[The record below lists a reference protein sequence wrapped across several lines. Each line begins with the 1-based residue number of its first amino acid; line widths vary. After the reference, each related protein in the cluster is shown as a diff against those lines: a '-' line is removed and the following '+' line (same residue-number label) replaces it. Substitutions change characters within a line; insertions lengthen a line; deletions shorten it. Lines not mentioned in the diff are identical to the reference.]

1 MKEYQ
6 NIKNIFAKAYFHNW
20 SEEGFVIKKN
30 KISVLQTYVIN
41 SLNGEEIVKTFHEKN
56 IEKKKNES
64 ERIHSLKSKEIRR

>member
-6 NIKNIFAKAYFHNW
+6 NIKNLFAKAYFHNW
-20 SEEGFVIKKN
+20 PEEVFVIKKN

-56 IEKKKNES
+56 IEKKK
-64 ERIHSLKSKEIRR
+64 RIRKNSQFKK

>member
-6 NIKNIFAKAYFHNW
+6 NIKNVFAKVYFHNW

-56 IEKKKNES
+56 IEKKK
-64 ERIHSLKSKEIRR
+64 RIRKNSQFKK

>member
-6 NIKNIFAKAYFHNW
+6 NIKNAFAKAYFHNW

-56 IEKKKNES
+56 IEKKK
-64 ERIHSLKSKEIRR
+64 RIRKNSQFKK

>member
-6 NIKNIFAKAYFHNW
+6 NIKNVFAKAYFHNW

-56 IEKKKNES
+56 IEKKK
-64 ERIHSLKSKEIRR
+64 RIRKNSQFKK

>member
-6 NIKNIFAKAYFHNW
+6 NIKNVFAKAYFHNW

-41 SLNGEEIVKTFHEKN
+41 SLNGEEIVKTFHETN
-56 IEKKKNES
+56 IEKKK
-64 ERIHSLKSKEIRR
+64 RIRKNSQFKK

>member
-6 NIKNIFAKAYFHNW
+6 NIKNLFAKVYFHNW
-20 SEEGFVIKKN
+20 PEEVFVIKKN

-56 IEKKKNES
+56 IEKKK
-64 ERIHSLKSKEIRR
+64 RIRKNSQFKK